1 MLPDRVREAFA
12 WMETV
17 VAIPPAGSVEVE
29 CELVRRLYSTREWDA
44 TRAMLTDDF
53 ALIGSGGS
61 RAGLDELKRTNELMA
76 DAYEDLRAEIESIV
90 ADPLAI
96 PCGHIAGERRVA
108 HYKIHC
114 RLIERLSGN
123 RLKGSPQRIEAEA
136 GAVQFAVVEEPA
148 KL

>member
-53 ALIGSGGS
+53 ALIGPGGS

-90 ADPLAI
+90 ADPDQPLVLYVRDRSRGRAKGSEQDLDVRAWSRVKLSPDLA
-96 PCGHIAGERRVA
+96 RVA
-108 HYKIHC
+108 EIGPSSV
-114 RLIERLSGN
+114 I
-123 RLKGSPQRIEAEA
+123 GSA
-136 GAVQFAVVEEPA
+136 
-148 KL
+148 